1 MKDGKPCL
9 RCRRVDRQGVRPKIK
24 GRKPFS
30 KTGTRISER
39 EGLVGL
45 GGLDMA
51 APLGYAYNQM
61 KFPNALHQLYVWISW
76 KGVENEAN
84 TEHCG

>member
-1 MKDGKPCL
+1 LEGA
-9 RCRRVDRQGVRPKIK
+9 
-24 GRKPFS
+24 
-30 KTGTRISER
+30 
-39 EGLVGL
+39 GLVGF

-51 APLGYAYNQM
+51 APLGYAYNRM
-61 KFPNALHQLYVWISW
+61 KFPNALHQLYESIWISW